1 MRWTSPPTR
10 REISLI
16 IFSLTVFALS
26 YNIDSS
32 IRLVGLNKLQG
43 RLGLGLGRS
52 KVIGADGRRPAGARD
67 ALENQIYGDWAWDA
81 EHIAGDGL
89 ERSQA
94 KGVGRHGAMWVEKRE
109 VGSLT
114 SRSLGETTVDQAF
127 WRWGDDVPRTTLK
140 KHLPGYT
147 VIDNIILFNGSMNI
161 VTDQS
166 DLFPPI
172 QHMVLSTDLNK
183 WKVITPQQAREQL
196 GSFGGRIRGVTWM
209 GADSSPH
216 NSTLLALW
224 RTYSTLD
231 PNIGPDGSTK
241 LAPPRR
247 LIYPYYGFF
256 TDPNPEH
263 ADVTTRRQRVV
274 NGIHPELVKA
284 AFPSLTVM
292 YYADWEDYHMMEVPF
307 VIERLVIADR
317 TAARYGAQGHEP
329 IYAPAFKFEH
339 TSEYWWEPI
348 RRGLATYF
356 EAYGENAPKKT
367 VTYVSRQSHTHGLR
381 LSDKDHSALVDALR
395 KLERDHGY
403 EVHIVSNIDEEMSW
417 SERLRAIVRS
427 SVMLGV
433 HDSDLLDST
442 FARDQ
447 ELVAKSVGMH
457 YIAWWNDRQLSGDT
471 LPAVSHPDEGET
483 VPIDVSAIISAIPCP
498 SIKSSTCFPFLAMAS
513 PGQLP
518 PGWIAEWNEANQR
531 YLFIDTATS
540 HTQWEEPVAPV
551 AAPADVAPV
560 APTHGGGKRRQ
571 YAAGQTQAYYSTDTL
586 AADPGYYSGGPSE
599 ATLVNQPAAA
609 GGGQLFTPG
618 LAGEN
623 QFQAQQGGAQQPA
636 YYQPDAGYGQQ
647 QPAYGTQPAG
657 VDGLANQF
665 SGMGLGGQKQFQLN
679 TINML
684 TSPPEPTDL
693 HRPPP
698 EIRLPPGS
706 CISPAPTATAD
717 PSYQR
722 LTLNAIPTTSSLL
735 GKVKI
740 PLALVITPY
749 RTLDEGDEPI
759 PLVTD
764 VIARCRRCR
773 MYINAYVQFIDGGNR
788 WRCCMCN
795 MSNEVPQMFDWD
807 QQRNQPGDRWQRAE
821 LNHSVVEFVAP
832 TEYMV
837 RAPQPAV
844 YIFLIDVSHSAVQS
858 GMVATATR
866 ALLENLDRIPD
877 DDNITKVGIIC
888 YDVSLYFFSM
898 APGST
903 DSTMLVVSDIDDVFL
918 PKPTDLLVNLSE
930 ARPALEALLGR
941 IGEMFQDN
949 SIIGSALGPALQA
962 GSKLMAPIGGKI
974 LALSS
979 SLPSVGEGAL
989 KNREDPKIL
998 GTSKESS
1005 LLQAAN
1011 SFYKT
1016 FAIDCSRAQ
1025 VTVDMFLFSSGYQ
1038 DVASLAN
1045 LPHYTTGQTYYYPA
1059 FNAARS
1065 EDALKFAHEFG
1076 EVLAMPIMLE
1086 CITRVR
1092 LRMASFH
1099 GNFFVRSTDLLAMPT
1114 VPQNQSYA
1122 IEIDIEDTLTA
1133 PFVVLQTG
1141 MLHTTA
1147 FGERRLR
1154 VITTAYPTT
1163 SNLSEVFASADQIAI
1178 ATLLANKAVERS
1190 LSYKLEDARDYIF
1203 KKLVEIFITYKSSMT
1218 AAGAGASAQLALAEN
1233 LKMLPVL
1240 VLGLLKNVGI
1250 RQSAQIPPDIRAYS
1264 QALLTS
1270 LPSQL
1275 LIPYL
1280 YPTFYSLHTMPAEA
1294 GTVGEKGV
1302 IMPPALP
1309 LTSERLERHGLFL
1322 IEDGQTIFLWV
1333 GRDAVPQLIM
1343 DVFDL
1348 PNYEVLRGGKTT
1360 LPVLDNPFS
1369 QRVNA
1374 IIQKTREMRRG
1385 VYYPHLYVVKEDGEP
1400 PLRLWALSALI
1411 QDRADVLPSY
1421 QQFISSLKEKV
1432 NGVGY

>member
-1 MRWTSPPTR
+1 
-10 REISLI
+10 
-16 IFSLTVFALS
+16 
-26 YNIDSS
+26 
-32 IRLVGLNKLQG
+32 
-43 RLGLGLGRS
+43 
-52 KVIGADGRRPAGARD
+52 
-67 ALENQIYGDWAWDA
+67 
-81 EHIAGDGL
+81 
-89 ERSQA
+89 
-94 KGVGRHGAMWVEKRE
+94 MWVDKRE

-114 SRSLGETTVDQAF
+114 SPSLGESTVDQAF
-127 WRWGDDVPRTTLK
+127 WRWGNDIPRAILR
-140 KHLPGYT
+140 KHVPGYT
-147 VIDNIILFNGSMNI
+147 VIDNVILFNGSMNI
-161 VTDQS
+161 VTDEN
-166 DLFPPI
+166 DLFPPL
-172 QHMVLSTDLNK
+172 QHMVLSTDLNV
-183 WKVITPQQAREQL
+183 WKTITPQQARERI

-209 GADSSPH
+209 AADSSPH
-216 NSTLLALW
+216 NSTLFALW
-224 RTYSTLD
+224 RTYSALD
-231 PNIGPDGSTK
+231 SGIDVDGATK

-274 NGIHPELVKA
+274 NGIHPQLVKA
-284 AFPSLTVM
+284 AFPFMTVM
-292 YYADWEDYHMMEVPF
+292 YYEDWEDYHAMQVPF
-307 VIERLVIADR
+307 VIERLVVADR
-317 TAARYGAQGHEP
+317 SAAQYGVRAQEP
-329 IYAPAFKFEH
+329 IYASAFKVNGASEH
-339 TSEYWWEPI
+339 WWEPI
-348 RRGLATYF
+348 RRSLATYF
-356 EAYGENAPKKT
+356 EAYGKDAPTTKV
-367 VTYVSRQSHTHGLR
+367 VTYVQRQSHTHGLR
-381 LSDKDHSALVDALR
+381 LSDKDHLALVDALH

-417 SERLRAIVRS
+417 SERMRAIARS
-427 SVMLGV
+427 SMMIGV
-433 HDSDLLDST
+433 HDSDLVDSMYMQRTPHTTLLEFFPPQT
-442 FARDQ
+442 FSREQ
-447 ELVAKSVGMH
+447 EIVASSVGIR
-457 YIAWWNDRQLSGDT
+457 YIAWRNDH
-471 LPAVSHPDEGET
+471 VSHQTYLPL
-483 VPIDVSAIISAIPCP
+483 P
-498 SIKSSTCFPFLAMAS
+498 AMAS

-531 YLFIDTATS
+531 YLFIETAS
-540 HTQWEEPVAPV
+540 GHTQWEEPVAPI
-551 AAPADVAPV
+551 AAPADMAPV
-560 APTHGGGKRRQ
+560 APSTHGGGKRRQ
-571 YAAGQTQAYYSTDTL
+571 YAAGQTQAYYAGDS
-586 AADPGYYSGGPSE
+586 ASADSGYYAGG
-599 ATLVNQPAAA
+599 ANDANLINQPAAA
-609 GGGQLFTPG
+609 GGGQQLFTPG

-623 QFQAQQGGAQQPA
+623 QFQAQQGGQQQPA

-647 QPAYGTQPAG
+647 QQPQQQQPAYGGQSG
-657 VDGLANQF
+657 VDGLTNQF
-665 SGMGLGGQKQFQLN
+665 SAMGMGGGQKQFQLN

-684 TSPPEPTDL
+684 TTPPEPMEL

-706 CISPAPTATAD
+706 CISPAPTAVAD

-722 LTLNAIPTTSSLL
+722 LTLNAVPTTSSLL
-735 GKVKI
+735 NKAKI
-740 PLALVITPY
+740 PLALIITPY

-773 MYINAYVQFIDGGNR
+773 MYINPYVQFIDGGIAGGAACAICPMR
-788 WRCCMCN
+788 FPRCLIGTRRET
-795 MSNEVPQMFDWD
+795 SLATA
-807 QQRNQPGDRWQRAE
+807 GKRAE

-844 YIFLIDVSHSAVQS
+844 YIFLIDVSHAAVQS

-877 DDNITKVGIIC
+877 EGNITKVGIIC

-918 PKPTDLLVNLSE
+918 PKPADLLVNLSE
-930 ARPALEALLGR
+930 ARPAFEALLGR
-941 IGEMFQDN
+941 IGDMFQEN

-979 SLPSVGEGAL
+979 SLPSVGEGSL

-1065 EDALKFAHEFG
+1065 EDAIKFAHEFG

-1092 LRMASFH
+1092 ASRGLRMASFH

-1114 VPQNQSYA
+1114 VPENQSYA
-1122 IEIDIEDTLTA
+1122 IEIDIEDTLTT
-1133 PFVVLQTG
+1133 PFVVIQSG
-1141 MLHTTA
+1141 
-1147 FGERRLR
+1147 GYGSSPPPIPQRVISQRCSRRLTKLPLLLCWR
-1154 VITTAYPTT
+1154 TRP
-1163 SNLSEVFASADQIAI
+1163 SSALCR
-1178 ATLLANKAVERS
+1178 T
-1190 LSYKLEDARDYIF
+1190 KLEDARDYVF
-1203 KKLVEIFITYKSSMT
+1203 KKLVEIFVTYKSSMT

-1240 VLGLLKNVGI
+1240 VLGILKNVGI

-1280 YPTFYSLHTMPAEA
+1280 YPSFYALHTMPPEA

-1302 IMPPALP
+1302 IMPPPLP

-1322 IEDGQTIFLWV
+1322 IEDGQTIFLYV

-1348 PNYEVLRGGKTT
+1348 PNYEVLRG
-1360 LPVLDNPFS
+1360 
-1369 QRVNA
+1369 
-1374 IIQKTREMRRG
+1374 
-1385 VYYPHLYVVKEDGEP
+1385 
-1400 PLRLWALSALI
+1400 
-1411 QDRADVLPSY
+1411 
-1421 QQFISSLKEKV
+1421 
-1432 NGVGY
+1432 

>member
-1 MRWTSPPTR
+1 
-10 REISLI
+10 
-16 IFSLTVFALS
+16 
-26 YNIDSS
+26 
-32 IRLVGLNKLQG
+32 
-43 RLGLGLGRS
+43 
-52 KVIGADGRRPAGARD
+52 
-67 ALENQIYGDWAWDA
+67 
-81 EHIAGDGL
+81 
-89 ERSQA
+89 
-94 KGVGRHGAMWVEKRE
+94 
-109 VGSLT
+109 
-114 SRSLGETTVDQAF
+114 
-127 WRWGDDVPRTTLK
+127 
-140 KHLPGYT
+140 
-147 VIDNIILFNGSMNI
+147 
-161 VTDQS
+161 
-166 DLFPPI
+166 
-172 QHMVLSTDLNK
+172 
-183 WKVITPQQAREQL
+183 
-196 GSFGGRIRGVTWM
+196 
-209 GADSSPH
+209 
-216 NSTLLALW
+216 
-224 RTYSTLD
+224 
-231 PNIGPDGSTK
+231 
-241 LAPPRR
+241 
-247 LIYPYYGFF
+247 
-256 TDPNPEH
+256 
-263 ADVTTRRQRVV
+263 
-274 NGIHPELVKA
+274 
-284 AFPSLTVM
+284 
-292 YYADWEDYHMMEVPF
+292 
-307 VIERLVIADR
+307 
-317 TAARYGAQGHEP
+317 
-329 IYAPAFKFEH
+329 
-339 TSEYWWEPI
+339 
-348 RRGLATYF
+348 
-356 EAYGENAPKKT
+356 
-367 VTYVSRQSHTHGLR
+367 
-381 LSDKDHSALVDALR
+381 
-395 KLERDHGY
+395 
-403 EVHIVSNIDEEMSW
+403 
-417 SERLRAIVRS
+417 
-427 SVMLGV
+427 
-433 HDSDLLDST
+433 
-442 FARDQ
+442 
-447 ELVAKSVGMH
+447 
-457 YIAWWNDRQLSGDT
+457 
-471 LPAVSHPDEGET
+471 
-483 VPIDVSAIISAIPCP
+483 
-498 SIKSSTCFPFLAMAS
+498 MAS

-531 YLFIDTATS
+531 YLFIMGGACRTYCCPPPMS
-540 HTQWEEPVAPV
+540 PQLLPRHMEEEN
-551 AAPADVAPV
+551 
-560 APTHGGGKRRQ
+560 
-571 YAAGQTQAYYSTDTL
+571 AGN
-586 AADPGYYSGGPSE
+586 PGYYGGSNASD
-599 ATLVNQPAAA
+599 ATLVNQP
-609 GGGQLFTPG
+609 GGGQPQQLFTPG

-623 QFQAQQGGAQQPA
+623 QFQAQQVAGGQQPS
-636 YYQPDAGYGQQ
+636 YFQPDSGYGQQ
-647 QPAYGTQPAG
+647 QPAYGGKQPGG

-665 SGMGLGGQKQFQLN
+665 GTMGLGGQKQFHLN
-679 TINML
+679 TINIL
-684 TSPPEPTDL
+684 TSPPDPLALHEPPARDSSPSRVV
-693 HRPPP
+693 H
-698 EIRLPPGS
+698 IS
-706 CISPAPTATAD
+706 CAD
-717 PSYQR
+717 RDCRSV
-722 LTLNAIPTTSSLL
+722 
-735 GKVKI
+735 VKI
-740 PLALVITPY
+740 PLSLIITPY

-773 MYINAYVQFIDGGNR
+773 MYINPYVQFIDGGNR

-807 QQRNQPGDRWQRAE
+807 QARNQPGDRWARAE
-821 LNHSVVEFVAP
+821 LNHSVVEYVAP

-844 YIFLIDVSHSAVQS
+844 YVFLIDVSHPAVQS

-866 ALLENLDRIPD
+866 TLLENLDRIPD
-877 DDNITKVGIIC
+877 DDKITKVGIIC

-941 IGEMFQDN
+941 IGDMFQDN

-974 LALSS
+974 FVLSC

-1065 EDALKFAHEFG
+1065 EDAIKFAHEFG

-1092 LRMASFH
+1092 ASRGLRMASFH

-1133 PFVVLQTG
+1133 PFVVVQTG
-1141 MLHTTA
+1141 MLHTTC

-1154 VITTAYPTT
+1154 VVTTAHPTT

-1203 KKLVEIFITYKSSMT
+1203 KKLVDIFITYKSSMT

-1233 LKMLPVL
+1233 LRMLPVL

-1264 QALLTS
+1264 QALLIS

-1280 YPTFYSLHTMPAEA
+1280 YPTFYSLHTMPPEA

-1309 LTSERLERHGLFL
+1309 LTSERLERHGLFM

-1385 VYYPHLYVVKEDGEP
+1385 VYYPHLYIVKEDGEP

-1421 QQFISSLKEKV
+1421 QQFISSVKEKV

>member
-1 MRWTSPPTR
+1 
-10 REISLI
+10 
-16 IFSLTVFALS
+16 
-26 YNIDSS
+26 
-32 IRLVGLNKLQG
+32 
-43 RLGLGLGRS
+43 
-52 KVIGADGRRPAGARD
+52 
-67 ALENQIYGDWAWDA
+67 
-81 EHIAGDGL
+81 
-89 ERSQA
+89 
-94 KGVGRHGAMWVEKRE
+94 
-109 VGSLT
+109 
-114 SRSLGETTVDQAF
+114 
-127 WRWGDDVPRTTLK
+127 
-140 KHLPGYT
+140 
-147 VIDNIILFNGSMNI
+147 
-161 VTDQS
+161 
-166 DLFPPI
+166 
-172 QHMVLSTDLNK
+172 
-183 WKVITPQQAREQL
+183 
-196 GSFGGRIRGVTWM
+196 
-209 GADSSPH
+209 
-216 NSTLLALW
+216 
-224 RTYSTLD
+224 
-231 PNIGPDGSTK
+231 
-241 LAPPRR
+241 
-247 LIYPYYGFF
+247 
-256 TDPNPEH
+256 
-263 ADVTTRRQRVV
+263 
-274 NGIHPELVKA
+274 
-284 AFPSLTVM
+284 
-292 YYADWEDYHMMEVPF
+292 
-307 VIERLVIADR
+307 
-317 TAARYGAQGHEP
+317 
-329 IYAPAFKFEH
+329 
-339 TSEYWWEPI
+339 
-348 RRGLATYF
+348 
-356 EAYGENAPKKT
+356 
-367 VTYVSRQSHTHGLR
+367 
-381 LSDKDHSALVDALR
+381 
-395 KLERDHGY
+395 
-403 EVHIVSNIDEEMSW
+403 
-417 SERLRAIVRS
+417 
-427 SVMLGV
+427 
-433 HDSDLLDST
+433 
-442 FARDQ
+442 
-447 ELVAKSVGMH
+447 
-457 YIAWWNDRQLSGDT
+457 
-471 LPAVSHPDEGET
+471 
-483 VPIDVSAIISAIPCP
+483 
-498 SIKSSTCFPFLAMAS
+498 MAS

-518 PGWIAEWNEANQR
+518 PGWIAEWNEPNSR
-531 YLFIDTATS
+531 YLFINTETS
-540 HTQWEEPVAPV
+540 HTQWEEPVAGE
-551 AAPADVAPV
+551 AAADSIPADSVPV
-560 APTHGGGKRRQ
+560 APAHGGKRRQ

-586 AADPGYYSGGPSE
+586 ASETPAYYGGGGPSE
-599 ATLVNQPAAA
+599 ATLVDGQQQAA
-609 GGGQLFTPG
+609 GGQLFTPG
-618 LAGEN
+618 LAGDS
-623 QFQAQQGGAQQPA
+623 QFQSQQGGGQPA
-636 YYQPDAGYGQQ
+636 YYQPDAPGYVQQQQQ
-647 QPAYGTQPAG
+647 QPAYGQKPG
-657 VDGLANQF
+657 VDGLTNQF
-665 SGMGLGGQKQFQLN
+665 SAMGMGGAGGQKQFHLN

-684 TSPPEPTDL
+684 TSPPEPRDL
-693 HRPPP
+693 HVPPP

-706 CISPAPTATAD
+706 CISPAPTAVAD

-722 LTLNAIPTTSSLL
+722 MTLNAIPTTSSLL

-749 RTLDEGDEPI
+749 RSLDEGDEPI
-759 PLVTD
+759 PLVSD

-773 MYINAYVQFIDGGNR
+773 MYINPYVQFIDGGNR

-795 MSNEVPQMFDWD
+795 MSNEVPQTFDWD
-807 QQRNQPGDRWQRAE
+807 QARNQPGDRWARAE

-844 YIFLIDVSHSAVQS
+844 YVFLIDVSHSAVQS

-930 ARPALEALLGR
+930 ARPALESLLSR
-941 IGEMFQDN
+941 IGEMFQEN

-974 LALSS
+974 IALSS
-979 SLPSVGEGAL
+979 SLPSVGEGSL
-989 KNREDPKIL
+989 KNREDPKLL

-1025 VTVDMFLFSSGYQ
+1025 VTVDMFLFSSSYQ

-1076 EVLAMPIMLE
+1076 EVIAMPIMLE

-1092 LRMASFH
+1092 ASRGLRMASFH

-1133 PFVVLQTG
+1133 PFVVLQAG
-1141 MLHTTA
+1141 MLHTTS

-1190 LSYKLEDARDYIF
+1190 LSYKLEDARDYVF
-1203 KKLVEIFITYKSSMT
+1203 KKLVEIFVTYKSSMT
-1218 AAGAGASAQLALAEN
+1218 AAGAGASAQLAMAEN

-1240 VLGLLKNVGI
+1240 VLGILKNVGI

-1280 YPTFYSLHTMPAEA
+1280 YPTFYSLHTMPPEA
-1294 GTVGEKGV
+1294 GTVGEHGV

-1348 PNYEVLRGGKTT
+1348 PSYEVLRGGKTT

-1369 QRVNA
+1369 QRINA
-1374 IIQKTREMRRG
+1374 VIQKTREMRRG

-1421 QQFISSLKEKV
+1421 QQFISSVKEKV